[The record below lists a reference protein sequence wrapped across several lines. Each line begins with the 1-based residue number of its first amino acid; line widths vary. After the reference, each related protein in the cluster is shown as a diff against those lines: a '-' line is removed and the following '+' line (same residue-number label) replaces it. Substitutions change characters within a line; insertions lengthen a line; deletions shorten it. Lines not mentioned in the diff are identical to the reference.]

1 MKRSYKLKNL
11 GCANC
16 AAKMERQI
24 GALEHVNS
32 CTIAFM
38 TTKMVLD
45 ADESHIDAV
54 VEQAKTIIKSI
65 ETQVELVRA

>member
-1 MKRSYKLKNL
+1 MKMNYKLKNL

-16 AAKMERQI
+16 AAKMEQQI

-32 CTIAFM
+32 CAIAFM

-45 ADESHIDAV
+45 AEDAYMGEI
-54 VEQAKTIIKSI
+54 VEQAKAIVKSI
-65 ETQVELVRA
+65 EPDVELVRC

>member
-1 MKRSYKLKNL
+1 MKRNYKLKNL

-24 GALEHVNS
+24 GALEHVDA

-38 TTKMVLD
+38 TTKMTIEA
-45 ADESHIDAV
+45 ADECMESV
-54 VEQAKTIIKSI
+54 VEQAKTIISGI
-65 ETQVELVRA
+65 EPEVELVRV